1 MSVPNINS
9 SNINQPV
16 DQSNGQ
22 PVNQPAEQPKIP
34 CMMTIQQ
41 ASEVVHLPQHY
52 LRRLC
57 KTVPNLAISSGRKYY
72 INMGHL
78 VNFLEGKA

>member
-1 MSVPNINS
+1 MNMQYISS
-9 SNINQPV
+9 SNIEQPV
-16 DQSNGQ
+16 D
-22 PVNQPAEQPKIP
+22 QPKIP

-41 ASEVVHLPQHY
+41 ASEAVHLPQHY

-57 KTVPNLAISSGRKYY
+57 KTVPNLGIMSGRKYY

-78 VNFLEGKA
+78 VDFLEGKA